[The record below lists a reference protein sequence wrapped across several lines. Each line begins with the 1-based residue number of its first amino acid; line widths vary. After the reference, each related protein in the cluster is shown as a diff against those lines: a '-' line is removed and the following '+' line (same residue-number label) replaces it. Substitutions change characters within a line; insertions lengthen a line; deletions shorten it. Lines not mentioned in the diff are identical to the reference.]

1 MCESKRMVRDG
12 QVERGEE
19 AAKADVATHHAATA
33 IQGFDGGSFQDRCEC
48 GRGTRTPWGRRTRHT
63 CYDLPWTRT
72 PPAVSIRDTRPTFT
86 EPLPTSAHAAPL
98 ARARLRNQI
107 IPCWARAAPRRRLI
121 AAERPD
127 TPVHA
132 VVGMALAVAA
142 PVAAALNGAL
152 VTRRDLAAGAGSGR
166 RGRTGLTEGTLHV
179 VRVVTF
185 ARAPATRVRRGRWKG
200 RGGRVIARL
209 ARGVGRALPGD
220 RGTGRKRKGK
230 GECQEEQTG
239 VANTQSHLA
248 VVVVGRE
255 SWRAS
260 C

>member
-1 MCESKRMVRDG
+1 MAGPSKIGVNAG
-12 QVERGEE
+12 EGPAPRGEGGP
-19 AAKADVATHHAATA
+19 AAHAM
-33 IQGFDGGSFQDRCEC
+33 IFPG
-48 GRGTRTPWGRRTRHT
+48 
-63 CYDLPWTRT
+63 
-72 PPAVSIRDTRPTFT
+72 PAPLRQCPSEIHGTFT

-107 IPCWARAAPRRRLI
+107 VPCWARAAPRRRLI

-152 VTRRDLAAGAGSGR
+152 VARRDLAAGAGSGR